1 MNSPLISIVIP
12 TKNSGIN
19 LGNCLESIKKQGY
32 GNCEVIIVDGFSTD
46 NTREVAES
54 FGAEY
59 FASSEGLAGA
69 RNLGFSKANGSI
81 FVSIDSDMIL
91 SPNVLGEIASSIGKY
106 DALIIPEV
114 GIGSDF
120 ISRCKDL
127 EKRCY
132 LNDEVAESVRAFRR
146 ESFDAV
152 GGYDPNLFFG
162 EDADFNSRIKARFS
176 VGRIS
181 ARIMHDARHTSLS
194 KDLKKAYIYGH
205 TLRSYLAKKSVQSS
219 KWMAPGNI
227 FFIKHFRKLAREPV
241 EGLGISMIR
250 FAEYSAGLLGYLS
263 SYVFPEKAGMKKDGG
278 K

>member
-1 MNSPLISIVIP
+1 MNTPLISIVIP

-19 LGNCLESIKKQGY
+19 IRNCLESIKKQDY
-32 GNCEVIIVDGFSTD
+32 RNYEVIIVDGFSTD
-46 NTREVAES
+46 DTRKAAES
-54 FGAEY
+54 FGAKCL
-59 FASSEGLAGA
+59 ASSEKVSGA
-69 RNLGFSKANGSI
+69 RNLGFSNAKGSV

-91 SPNVLGEIASSIGKY
+91 SPNVLGEIAHSIGKY

-132 LNDEVAESVRAFRR
+132 LNDEVAESLRAFRR

-181 ARIMHDARHTSLS
+181 ARIMHDARHASLA
-194 KDLKKAYIYGH
+194 KGLKKAYVYGH

-227 FFIKHFRKLAREPV
+227 FFIKHFRKLAEEPV
-241 EGLGISMIR
+241 EGLGISIIK
-250 FAEYSAGLLGYLS
+250 FAEYSAGLLGFLS
-263 SYVFPEKAGMKKDGG
+263 SYIFPGKAGMKKDGG